1 MVIAQLD
8 FTVSIEGVLHMR
20 VAAIVTDSAVV
31 EHGNER
37 RDSDVVA
44 FWKGCVDDLCK
55 LSVRV
60 LVFKD
65 SAETFREVL
74 HKKMQHTQVSD
85 VCGRKP
91 SFFVLGPLDRVLSQQ
106 AKQFYTSCDP
116 TSNWGSISSLKLK
129 QCKTTFEKS
138 TRTLVFLGSDVT
150 RRSWQKRAER
160 GKKSWGRYNKNA
172 WWNYG

>member
-8 FTVSIEGVLHMR
+8 FTVSIDGVLHMR
-20 VAAIVTDSAVV
+20 AAAIVTDSTVV

-44 FWKGCVDDLCK
+44 FWKNCVDELYT
-55 LSVRV
+55 LSARV

-65 SAETFREVL
+65 SAPTFREVL

-85 VCGRKP
+85 VCGRMP

-116 TSNWGSISSLKLK
+116 TRKWGSISSLKLK
-129 QCKTTFEKS
+129 QCKTKFEKS
-138 TRTLVFLGSDVT
+138 TRTLVFLGSEVS
-150 RRSWQKRAER
+150 RRSGQKIADREKEAWVR
-160 GKKSWGRYNKNA
+160 YRKQCGK
-172 WWNYG
+172 